1 VLWADERRRTERR
14 RRVVGSR
21 ERIMADEDDRSV
33 SVASGV
39 SRDCLQPFS
48 TRSHDDDDGC
58 VSVRQR
64 EIES

>member
-1 VLWADERRRTERR
+1 MLWVDERRRTVRR

-21 ERIMADEDDRSV
+21 VRIMADEDDRSV

-48 TRSHDDDDGC
+48 TRAHDDNDGC
-58 VSVRQR
+58 VSVRHR
-64 EIES
+64 EIDS